1 MSRRC
6 RVEVFGPLLAYA
18 DGFREDLA
26 ERGYTPL
33 SADQHLRLM
42 AHLGRW
48 LTDEELALGQLTDR
62 AAARFLRA
70 RRDEGYVTLASAG
83 SARVLLGYLRG
94 RGLVPQPVTT
104 ATLTPVDVLLADYRH
119 YLAVERGLAAGTIT
133 YYLPVARLF
142 LTECSTGQLPVVLER
157 LTAEQVTTFVLRQCS
172 QRSVESAKT
181 MVTGLRSLLR
191 YLFVKG
197 WVLLPLADV
206 VPTVARRRRSLPRGL
221 DRPTVLALLGSCDR
235 RTTVGRRDYAILL
248 MLVRLGLRSCEVAAL
263 TLDDIDW
270 AAGELLIRAGKSR
283 RVDRLPLPEDVGTAL
298 ADYLRR
304 GRPRCADRALFLRV
318 NAPRAGLSPNG
329 IKQVVRHACGRA
341 GVPECGPHRLRHTA
355 ATDLL
360 RAGAPLA
367 EIAQL
372 LRHRSVTTTT
382 IYAKVDRTALATLA
396 RPWPGGAA

>member
-6 RVEVFGPLLAYA
+6 RVEVLGPLLAYA
-18 DGFREDLA
+18 DGFGEDLA

-62 AAARFLRA
+62 AAARFRRA

-191 YLFVKG
+191 YLFVQG

-221 DRPTVLALLGSCDR
+221 DRPTVFALLGSCDR

-372 LRHRSVTTTT
+372 LRHRSVSTTT

>member
-6 RVEVFGPLLAYA
+6 RVEVLGPLLAYA
-18 DGFREDLA
+18 DGFRQDLA

-70 RRDEGYVTLASAG
+70 RRDEGYVTLACAG

-221 DRPTVLALLGSCDR
+221 DRPTVFALLGSCDR

-263 TLDDIDW
+263 TLDDID
-270 AAGELLIRAGKSR
+270 GR
-283 RVDRLPLPEDVGTAL
+283 RVS
-298 ADYLRR
+298 
-304 GRPRCADRALFLRV
+304 C
-318 NAPRAGLSPNG
+318 
-329 IKQVVRHACGRA
+329 
-341 GVPECGPHRLRHTA
+341 
-355 ATDLL
+355 
-360 RAGAPLA
+360 
-367 EIAQL
+367 
-372 LRHRSVTTTT
+372 
-382 IYAKVDRTALATLA
+382 
-396 RPWPGGAA
+396 